1 MRETWVWSLGCEDPP
16 DREMATH
23 SSSLAWKIPWM
34 EEPGRLQSMG
44 SQRVGQ
50 DWVTS
55 LVHWFNMQSGLTTT
69 GLEILCHW
77 GSSLFSYN
85 RCLQFSFSGMYH
97 FLQSLNVLS
106 YFLFLCLCR
115 SFIGSALPCIL
126 GLRSTSSALCN
137 PMVRGLL
144 LYFLRISVIGLEEIS
159 RLSRPIVF
167 LYFFVLIT
175 EEGFIVSSSYS
186 LEFCIQMGISVLFFF
201 AFYFSS
207 FHSYL

>member
-1 MRETWVWSLGCEDPP
+1 
-16 DREMATH
+16 
-23 SSSLAWKIPWM
+23 
-34 EEPGRLQSMG
+34 
-44 SQRVGQ
+44 
-50 DWVTS
+50 
-55 LVHWFNMQSGLTTT
+55 MQSGLTTT

-167 LYFFVLIT
+167 LYFFVLIA
-175 EEGFIVSSSYS
+175 EEGFLISSCYS
-186 LEFCIQMGISVLFFF
+186 LELCINLTVSSLKCSHVHMCVHVCVHLFVCVCACRDGAGRDSAGFTP
-201 AFYFSS
+201 ARVPLDRWPSG
-207 FHSYL
+207 